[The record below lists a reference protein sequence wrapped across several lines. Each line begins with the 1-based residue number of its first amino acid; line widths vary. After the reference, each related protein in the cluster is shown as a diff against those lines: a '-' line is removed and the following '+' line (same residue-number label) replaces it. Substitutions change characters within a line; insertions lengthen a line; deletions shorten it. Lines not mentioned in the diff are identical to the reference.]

1 MRTFRILVGASFL
14 FFCTTLMHAGHMGM
28 QDPLCSNGTPGAV
41 EVDGTS
47 FSFSANA
54 NGTSTSPN
62 SQTLQYLCFFN
73 ASGVTWNNILVTV
86 DPSDSGTPVLA
97 SSVFCDSPTNSLGTA
112 YTCQVNSD
120 ANGDLTSIF
129 FFAQQGQTG
138 IPYLSNLLIDLNP
151 CGVRG
156 EVCNGNGDAGTT
168 PWPANFAFDAVANV
182 PEPTSI
188 ALLGTGLLVTFR
200 KRLLKSKS

>member
-1 MRTFRILVGASFL
+1 MRTLRILVGASFL

-62 SQTLQYLCFFN
+62 SPNLQYLCFFN

-86 DPSDSGTPVLA
+86 DPSDTTPVLA
-97 SSVFCDSPTNSLGTA
+97 SSVFCDSPTNSFGTA
-112 YTCQVNSD
+112 FTCQVNSD
-120 ANGDLTSIF
+120 ANGDLTSIL
-129 FFAQQGQTG
+129 FFATQGQTG
-138 IPYLSNLLIDLNP
+138 IPFLSNLLIDLNP
-151 CGVRG
+151 CGVPG
-156 EVCNGNGDAGTT
+156 EECTNQSGSS
-168 PWPANFAFDAVANV
+168 PWPANFGFDAVANV

>member
-1 MRTFRILVGASFL
+1 M
-14 FFCTTLMHAGHMGM
+14 
-28 QDPLCSNGTPGAV
+28 
-41 EVDGTS
+41 
-47 FSFSANA
+47 
-54 NGTSTSPN
+54 
-62 SQTLQYLCFFN
+62 
-73 ASGVTWNNILVTV
+73 TV
-86 DPSDSGTPVLA
+86 DPSDSRTPVLA
-97 SSVFCDSPTNSLGTA
+97 SSVFCDSPTNHFGTA

-129 FFAQQGQTG
+129 FFALKEQTG

-168 PWPANFAFDAVANV
+168 PWPADFAFDAVANV